1 MKIEL
6 KDKEVIMVIGAL
18 SLLDKVE
25 HSFELDS
32 LRVKITKQHLE
43 KLKQDANVGEGVA

>member
-6 KDKEVIMVIGAL
+6 TDKEVILIIGGL
-18 SLLDKVE
+18 SLLGKMEKDE
-25 HSFELDS
+25 ELDS

-43 KLKQDANVGEGVA
+43 QLKQDANLGVKKK